1 MADRNIDTRLI
12 ARLGDIMNDK
22 GINEL
27 SIEVDGMSLQMIKQS
42 GQLAVMPAPS
52 AMPTSAPTIQAHP
65 IATTENKEQT
75 NSEVKNDDD
84 AITSPMVGTAYLSPK
99 PGAEPFIKVGDS
111 VKEGDT
117 LLIIEA
123 MKVMNPITST
133 KSGKV
138 TAIHVSDSQAVEF
151 GHSLV
156 TVS

>member
-1 MADRNIDTRLI
+1 MAERNIDTKLI
-12 ARLGDIMNDK
+12 AKLGDIMNDK

-27 SIEVDGMSLQMIKQS
+27 SIEIDGMALQMVKQS
-42 GQLAVMPAPS
+42 GQVV
-52 AMPTSAPTIQAHP
+52 AMPTATPIPTPAPAIQAHP
-65 IATTENKEQT
+65 IATTENKEQAK
-75 NSEVKNDDD
+75 SDVKNDAD

-99 PGAEPFIKVGDS
+99 PEAEPFIKIGDS

-123 MKVMNPITST
+123 MKVMNPIVST

-156 TVS
+156 TIH